1 MFRFVGRVT
10 SRDHQF
16 QIQFLLLHVIVL
28 RVQIP
33 EAEASVQD
41 VAIDQDGTYMAAVNN
56 KGHCYIWTL
65 TGGVGDEPT
74 RLNPR
79 HKLSAHKRYAL
90 RCKFSPDST

>member
-1 MFRFVGRVT
+1 MATLIDLNSTLIYLNNCSSYVK
-10 SRDHQF
+10 
-16 QIQFLLLHVIVL
+16 
-28 RVQIP
+28 IP